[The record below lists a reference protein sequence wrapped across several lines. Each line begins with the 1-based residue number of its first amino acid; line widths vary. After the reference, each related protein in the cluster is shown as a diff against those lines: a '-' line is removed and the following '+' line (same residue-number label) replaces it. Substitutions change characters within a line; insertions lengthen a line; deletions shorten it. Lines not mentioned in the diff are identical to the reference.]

1 MTKHLFKINPQKVE
15 PVKTNNRLIK
25 TKIPCPGTE
34 SILERLNQVE
44 SRSMHGQ
51 LPIVWDKAKGFNVF
65 DISGNCWIDF
75 TSTIFVANVG
85 HSNERVTNAI
95 KDILENPLLNC
106 YAYTNPIRAK
116 YIEKLI
122 EFAGKPF
129 EKAFLLSAGTEAT
142 EAALKLMRMHGQKNN
157 KKRLGIIAIENNW
170 HGRTLGAQMMSSNK
184 AQKEWIGYQDKDI
197 HHIPF
202 PYPWDLKDNTGI
214 DFLNE
219 GLKVLNSEGINL
231 KEDICG
237 FILETFQGWGAIFY
251 PNDFVKGIKNICEK
265 NNILMTFDEMQS
277 GFGRTGKNFGYMH
290 YDVEPDLICVGKGMG
305 GGAPLSGVLGK
316 ANIMDLPEIGNM
328 SSTHSANPLVC
339 SAGLAVLEE
348 IENRDLLKSTEQKGK
363 ILIEGL
369 QNLKSKYPTVVSHVF
384 GKGLI
389 AAILFKNSYSG
400 LPDST
405 FTSRVAERC
414 MQKGLLVVHTGR
426 ESIKIGPPLIISN
439 EALIEGLSVLD
450 DSISEIFMEEYNEV

>member
-1 MTKHLFKINPQKVE
+1 MSPKIVE
-15 PVKTNNRLIK
+15 HIETDHRNIK
-25 TKIPCPGTE
+25 TEIPCEGTE
-34 SILERLNQVE
+34 EVMRVLEKYE
-44 SRSMHGQ
+44 SRAMQGQ
-51 LPIVWDKAKGFNVF
+51 MPLVWDYAEGHSVYDLSKNK
-65 DISGNCWIDF
+65 WIDF
-75 TSTIFVANVG
+75 TSTIFVSNVG
-85 HSNERVTNAI
+85 HSNQNIINAV
-95 KDILENPLLNC
+95 KMMLDKPLIHS
-106 YAYTNPIRAK
+106 YAYANNIRAK
-116 YIEKLI
+116 YQKKLI
-122 EFAGKPF
+122 EFAGKDF
-129 EKAFLLSAGTEAT
+129 DKAFLLSSGTEST
-142 EAALKLMRMHGQKNN
+142 EAALKLMRLHSKAIG
-157 KKRLGIIAIENNW
+157 KRRPGIICFENNW

-214 DFLNE
+214 DFLNR
-219 GLKVLNSEGINL
+219 GIKVLNNKGINL

-265 NNILMTFDEMQS
+265 NNILLTFDEMQS
-277 GFGRTGKNFGYMH
+277 GFGRTGKSFGYVH
-290 YDVEPDLICVGKGMG
+290 YGVEPDLICVGKGMG
-305 GGAPLSGVLGK
+305 GGTPLSGVLGK
-316 ANIMDLPEIGNM
+316 ANILDLPEIGNM

-339 SAGLAVLEE
+339 TAGLAVLEE

-363 ILIEGL
+363 ILIDGL
-369 QNLKSKYPTVVSHVF
+369 QNLKNKYPTIVSHVF

-400 LPDST
+400 LPDSN

-426 ESIKIGPPLIISN
+426 ESIKVGPPLIISI
-439 EALIEGLSVLD
+439 EALIEGISVLD
-450 DSISEIFMEEYNEV
+450 DSISEIFKEEYN